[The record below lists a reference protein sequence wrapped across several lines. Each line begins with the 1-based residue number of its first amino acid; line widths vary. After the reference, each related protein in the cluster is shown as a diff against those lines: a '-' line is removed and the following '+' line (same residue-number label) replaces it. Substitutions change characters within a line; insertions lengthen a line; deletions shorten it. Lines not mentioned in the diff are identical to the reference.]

1 MSCSKLFLGDLPEL
15 IYDILTFLRNDIITL
30 HSCILVNKLWC
41 RLAIPLLWE
50 DPFSTPFLDYIFID
64 IYFNNLD
71 DDLRTK
77 LDKYNRYK
85 KKVNLLPSNPL
96 FNYPS
101 FIKYLKTSQFIY
113 ITEYWFRNRNPKI
126 LHSRLKGIKL
136 IQMLLIETFIRNVK
150 NLHTLEIV
158 VFSNPYLNNI
168 LEIILHNI
176 DFFHN
181 IKNLKL
187 SFLAWK
193 DGTVIIETPCK
204 NRILQAINTHRNLKK
219 IIFNQECSS
228 YFKLLFLSN
237 YSNTL
242 NIIVLLNVNFDSIN
256 LSKLIEQANVLES
269 IHMINCSINTS
280 LDKQIANL
288 SKPFKL
294 KSLYMEDILN
304 INSLQLLFQKSGDY
318 LENFGYNFS
327 YFCYDDLSLKQ
338 QLLKLVA
345 KYCKNIKFLDLLE
358 FQNGVTYPIFN
369 LIENIKQNLK
379 YLNIGLPAKVNDIR
393 FDGCSSIILQNLG
406 KSLSS
411 NLEHL
416 DLCLNIKVR
425 DFEEF
430 LKSIQNTFIKKLSI
444 YSRGGDNILV
454 LLPYL
459 RNYIMKKKCVKYLA
473 VISGES
479 SYNRMDLLY
488 LKDEVEEFEL
498 YNIEVQNYCSNKMV
512 EARGNFVL
520 KID

>member
-1 MSCSKLFLGDLPEL
+1 
-15 IYDILTFLRNDIITL
+15 
-30 HSCILVNKLWC
+30 
-41 RLAIPLLWE
+41 
-50 DPFSTPFLDYIFID
+50 
-64 IYFNNLD
+64 
-71 DDLRTK
+71 
-77 LDKYNRYK
+77 
-85 KKVNLLPSNPL
+85 
-96 FNYPS
+96 
-101 FIKYLKTSQFIY
+101 
-113 ITEYWFRNRNPKI
+113 
-126 LHSRLKGIKL
+126 
-136 IQMLLIETFIRNVK
+136 MLLIETFIRNVK

-193 DGTVIIETPCK
+193 DGTVIIET
-204 NRILQAINTHRNLKK
+204 
-219 IIFNQECSS
+219 
-228 YFKLLFLSN
+228 LS
-237 YSNTL
+237 
-242 NIIVLLNVNFDSIN
+242 
-256 LSKLIEQANVLES
+256 
-269 IHMINCSINTS
+269 
-280 LDKQIANL
+280 
-288 SKPFKL
+288 
-294 KSLYMEDILN
+294 
-304 INSLQLLFQKSGDY
+304 
-318 LENFGYNFS
+318 
-327 YFCYDDLSLKQ
+327 
-338 QLLKLVA
+338 
-345 KYCKNIKFLDLLE
+345 
-358 FQNGVTYPIFN
+358 
-369 LIENIKQNLK
+369 
-379 YLNIGLPAKVNDIR
+379 KVNDIR

-411 NLEHL
+411 KLEHL

-459 RNYIMKKKCVKYLA
+459 RHYIMKKKCVKYLA